1 MKTITDTVALSK
13 ELRVHLVALT
23 SGTMFGVRGKT
34 EHLAWYRTDEAV
46 AEVAFLHGFSDS
58 ALCWEPLIRA
68 MPGIRAL
75 AIDAR
80 GHGES
85 GLPEEPFGYAAHRDD
100 AALVLS
106 SQPGEGGVVVV
117 GHSMGAMSAAFLAAS
132 RPDLVRAVV
141 LEDPPTGEP
150 PTLQQDESELVPRWL
165 TDLQALDLPAR
176 IARGRSDDPGWPDD
190 ELEPWAVSKAQLNPR
205 QFDLLH
211 QDISPLT
218 DLLAEIT
225 CPVLLIHG
233 DTDRGSLISTDFA
246 ERCAQAAAGEFQA
259 VHIPDT
265 GHSVRRDNRPQY
277 LKELTTFLNKVG
289 LGERQPGHP

>member
-1 MKTITDTVALSK
+1 MSA
-13 ELRVHLVALT
+13 A
-23 SGTMFGVRGKT
+23 MFGVRGTT
-34 EHLAWYRTDEAV
+34 EHLAWYRTDEAE
-46 AEVAFLHGFSDS
+46 AEVVFLHGFSDS
-58 ALCWEPLIRA
+58 AQCWEPLIGA

-106 SQPGEGGVVVV
+106 SQPRDGGVVVV
-117 GHSMGAMSAAFLAAS
+117 GHSMGALSAAYLAAS

-150 PTLQQDESELVPRWL
+150 SAARRRGPSSMPDWLAELRE
-165 TDLQALDLPAR
+165 LDLPAR
-176 IARGRSDDPGWPDD
+176 IARGHSADPDWPED
-190 ELEPWAVSKAQLNPR
+190 ELESWAVSKAQLNPHL
-205 QFDLLH
+205 FDLPSP
-211 QDISPLT
+211 DPTPLT
-218 DLLAEIT
+218 DLLAETT

-233 DTDRGSLISTDFA
+233 DPARGALISTEYA
-246 ERCAQAAAGEFQA
+246 ERCGQAAAGDFQA
-259 VHIPDT
+259 AHISNT

-277 LKELTTFLNKVG
+277 LAELTSFLN
-289 LGERQPGHP
+289 HHH